1 MRIYFLLAMA
11 AGASLVGAKCGGTG
25 VGAPCVPEDEY
36 LTGFSGFSQSE
47 VNVESRSFQCETRVC
62 LVNHFQGR
70 VSCPYGQVENPSG
83 SGLST
88 CMGTIEN
95 RNSPECQPSGGLHR
109 DSCQVPSRDGSAWED
124 RIIPPVLPQLV
135 DRQAADAVYCSCRCG
150 GVEGADDSGAT
161 YCECPSGFVC
171 EPLVEDL
178 GLGKEA
184 LAGSYC
190 VKEGTTYDP
199 GAEATQLC
207 DSTTQNCNSDYTL
220 ELQSG
225 SAGTNQK
232 RACVPPGGTCR
243 DGDSCCDIAQTECID
258 DDTSPEQN
266 CFPPAQRCEGG
277 STGITDLPGPEG
289 LTVSTWCQHMTE
301 DENGNM
307 VRVNRAQ
314 EILYSVSRETCKEG
328 DSC

>member
-1 MRIYFLLAMA
+1 MRIYLLLAMA

-25 VGAPCVPEDEY
+25 VGDPCIPEDEY

-95 RNSPECQPSGGLHR
+95 RNSASCQPGGELHR
-109 DSCQVPSRDGSAWED
+109 FSCQVPSRDGSAWED

-150 GVEGADDSGAT
+150 GPEGSDDSTAT

-178 GLGKEA
+178 GLGKGN

-199 GAEATQLC
+199 GAQEKRECNTSAGG
-207 DSTTQNCNSDYTL
+207 DCNSDYTV

-225 SAGTNQK
+225 AVGTNQK
-232 RACVPPGGTCR
+232 RGCIPAGGTCR
-243 DGDSCCDIAQTECID
+243 DGDSCCEVAATACVDSDSAD
-258 DDTSPEQN
+258 RN
-266 CFPPAQRCEGG
+266 CWGRCEN
-277 STGITDLPGPEG
+277 G
-289 LTVSTWCQHMTE
+289 LCQHLDDQGQPIPGAAEQMYTIE
-301 DENGNM
+301 RSE
-307 VRVNRAQ
+307 
-314 EILYSVSRETCKEG
+314 CKEG
-328 DSC
+328 DSCGG